1 GHPATR
7 PGLPPGLVV
16 CATPAV
22 PSPRADVER
31 RLAKERPTADS
42 TSLRV
47 AVTSLDAFER
57 TGSRKGPL
65 LYSRRARPDQDH
77 SGAMPNVIA
86 QPLNVAVV
94 GATRPGGPAQTRLRL
109 VRGFP

>member
-16 CATPAV
+16 CAIPAV
-22 PSPRADVER
+22 PSSRADVER
-31 RLAKERPTADS
+31 RLAKEKTHADS

-86 QPLNVAVV
+86 QPLNVHL
-94 GATRPGGPAQTRLRL
+94 LRCH
-109 VRGFP
+109 RS